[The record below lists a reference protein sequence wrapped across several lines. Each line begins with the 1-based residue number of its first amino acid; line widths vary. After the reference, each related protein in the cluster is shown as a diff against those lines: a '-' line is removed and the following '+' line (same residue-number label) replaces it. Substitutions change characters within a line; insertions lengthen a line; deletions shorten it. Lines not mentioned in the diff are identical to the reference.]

1 MGEAAVKAAKAGGY
15 ESAGTVEFVLG
26 KDNEF
31 YFIEMNTRIQV
42 EHPVTEMITGID
54 IVREQIRIAAGLTL
68 ETKQSDIN
76 FSGHAIECRINAE
89 DPDNGFRPSPGRID
103 FLHLPGGHGVRV
115 DTALYNNCE
124 ISPYYDSLAAK
135 IITVGKTRLEAIRI
149 MRRAL
154 EELMIGGITTNE
166 SLSYL
171 ILHDPEFM
179 KGEYDTGFMDRKL
192 DTFVTWN
199 RLYDEILD
207 REN

>member
-1 MGEAAVKAAKAGGY
+1 
-15 ESAGTVEFVLG
+15 
-26 KDNEF
+26 
-31 YFIEMNTRIQV
+31 
-42 EHPVTEMITGID
+42 
-54 IVREQIRIAAGLTL
+54 
-68 ETKQSDIN
+68 
-76 FSGHAIECRINAE
+76 
-89 DPDNGFRPSPGRID
+89 
-103 FLHLPGGHGVRV
+103 
-115 DTALYNNCE
+115 
-124 ISPYYDSLAAK
+124 
-135 IITVGKTRLEAIRI
+135 